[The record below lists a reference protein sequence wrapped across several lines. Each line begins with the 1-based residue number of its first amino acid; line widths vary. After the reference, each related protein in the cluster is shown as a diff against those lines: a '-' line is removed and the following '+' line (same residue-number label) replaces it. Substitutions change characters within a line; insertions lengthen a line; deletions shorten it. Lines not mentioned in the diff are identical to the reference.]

1 MKPLSKKIIE
11 VIEKEGF
18 SVQVDKQSN
27 GYCADLNQS
36 TPLGED
42 WWVCVVFDETEDD
55 FVDEIRDYCV
65 GFDPE
70 DEAELYIQNRGKNGI
85 PTSIR
90 ALLDDQDWKD
100 EKLKSLSD
108 ALDNYIYNK
117 DDEDEDEDEDAEE
130 M

>member
-1 MKPLSKKIIE
+1 MKPLSKEIIE

-18 SVQVDKQSN
+18 SVQVCKQQN

-42 WWVCVVFDETEDD
+42 WWVGIVFDKTEKD
-55 FVDEIRDYCV
+55 FVSEVGIYYM

-70 DEAELYIQNRGKNGI
+70 DEAAFYVDSRGKNGV
-85 PTSIR
+85 PNSIR
-90 ALLDDQDWKD
+90 DLLDDQDWKD

-108 ALDNYIYNK
+108 ALDDYIYNK
-117 DDEDEDEDEDAEE
+117 NEDEDEDEEV
-130 M
+130 

>member
-1 MKPLSKKIIE
+1 MKPLSKGIIE

-18 SVQVDKQSN
+18 SVQVCKQQN

-42 WWVCVVFDETEDD
+42 WWVGIVFDETEKD
-55 FVDEIRDYCV
+55 FASEVGIYYM
-65 GFDPE
+65 GFDPD
-70 DEAELYIQNRGKNGI
+70 DEVELYIQNRGKNGI
-85 PTSIR
+85 PNSIR

-108 ALDNYIYNK
+108 ALDDYIYNK
-117 DDEDEDEDEDAEE
+117 DEDDEEE
-130 M
+130 E

>member
-1 MKPLSKKIIE
+1 MKPLSKGIIE

-18 SVQVDKQSN
+18 SIQVDKQQN
-27 GYCADLNQS
+27 GYCADLNRS

-42 WWVCVVFDETEDD
+42 WWISFVFDETEKD
-55 FVDEIRDYCV
+55 FVNEVRDYYV

-85 PTSIR
+85 PNSIR

-100 EKLKSLSD
+100 EKLESLSD

-117 DDEDEDEDEDAEE
+117 DEDEDEDAEE
-130 M
+130 E

>member
-1 MKPLSKKIIE
+1 MKPLSKEIIE

-36 TPLGED
+36 TPLGVD
-42 WWVCVVFDETEDD
+42 WWVCIVFDETDED
-55 FVDEIRDYCV
+55 FVSEVGIYYM

-70 DEAELYIQNRGKNGI
+70 DEVELYIQNRGKNGI

-90 ALLDDQDWKD
+90 DLLDDQDWKD
-100 EKLKSLSD
+100 DKLKSLSD

-117 DDEDEDEDEDAEE
+117 DDEDENEEEDEEE
-130 M
+130 E

>member
-1 MKPLSKKIIE
+1 MKTLSKEIIE
-11 VIEKEGF
+11 VIEEEGF
-18 SVQVDKQSN
+18 SVQVCKQQN
-27 GYCADLNQS
+27 GYCADLNRS

-42 WWVCVVFDETEDD
+42 WWVGIVFDETEED
-55 FVDEIRDYCV
+55 FVNEVRDYYI
-65 GFDPE
+65 GFDPD
-70 DEAELYIQNRGKNGI
+70 DEVEFYIQGRGKNGI
-85 PTSIR
+85 PNSIR

-117 DDEDEDEDEDAEE
+117 DDEDEDEDAEE